1 MIRIDVGE
9 QTPQQVVLWVQGYL
23 MGLERTLLEEEI
35 CRWLTQVP
43 HVVLDLKDVP
53 QLDRQA
59 LLWLKQWTTGALIQT
74 DGTKAKLTLR
84 DGSHFLRHQLHA
96 CGVLVEE

>member
-9 QTPQQVVLWVQGYL
+9 HTPQQVVLLVQGYP
-23 MGLERTLLEEEI
+23 MGLDRELLDEEI
-35 CRWLTQVP
+35 RRWLRQVP

-59 LLWLKQWTTGALIQT
+59 LSWLEQWTTEASLQT
-74 DGTKAKLTLR
+74 HGSKAKLTLQG
-84 DGSHFLRHQLHA
+84 GSSFLRHQLHA

>member
-9 QTPQQVVLWVQGYL
+9 HTPQQVVLRVQGYL
-23 MGLERTLLEEEI
+23 MGLERELLDEEI
-35 CRWLTQVP
+35 RRWLTQVP

-59 LLWLKQWTTGALIQT
+59 LLWLEQWTTEVPLQT
-74 DGTKAKLTLR
+74 HGTKAKLTLR
-84 DGSHFLRHQLHA
+84 GGSYFLRHQLRAH
-96 CGVLVEE
+96 GVLAEE